1 LQQND
6 PDDGPTALVEEVDDV
21 AYSEDLRGNLE
32 NPGGCPPL
40 LKLIVSDSGRGGRR
54 FDIGLGRLE
63 SMFFVKP
70 SLDRGRSGRF
80 DVVYFAEK
88 VSEADYGRHFEV

>member
-1 LQQND
+1 M
-6 PDDGPTALVEEVDDV
+6 EEVDDV
-21 AYSEDLRGNLE
+21 AHSEDLRENLE
-32 NPGGCPPL
+32 DPGGCPPL

-70 SLDRGRSGRF
+70 SLRRGRSGRF